1 MGSQFDRSN
10 GTRQVAWDRMAIFI
24 VLAILLVNQLEVL
37 PIRTSSAS
45 FATVD
50 PQWITLFSAVTTGTS
65 REIESG
71 GATQIGFECES
82 SAGVSAGIVV
92 IEHSA
97 VEGYA
102 GTWAALD
109 TKDFSALG
117 ASKKTFFTY
126 PGPLGR
132 IRARVTTNFVGG
144 TLTVRE
150 KRMFGM

>member
-1 MGSQFDRSN
+1 MSKLKQA
-10 GTRQVAWDRMAIFI
+10 AWDRVAIFL
-24 VLAILLVNQLEVL
+24 VLVILLINQFGAL
-37 PIRTSSAS
+37 PSRTSSAS
-45 FATVD
+45 YAPVD

-65 REIESG
+65 GEVESG
-71 GATQIGFECES
+71 GATQVAFECES

-97 VEGYA
+97 VAAYS
-102 GTWAALD
+102 GTWALLD
-109 TKDFSALG
+109 TKDFAAIG

>member
-1 MGSQFDRSN
+1 MTEKMHIRDLLLGVCLGISIIIAAWSN
-10 GTRQVAWDRMAIFI
+10 S
-24 VLAILLVNQLEVL
+24 
-37 PIRTSSAS
+37 SSAAS
-45 FATVD
+45 YAPVD
-50 PQWITLFSAVTTGTS
+50 PVWLPLLTAVTTGTGV
-65 REIESG
+65 EIESD
-71 GATQIGFECES
+71 GATQVGIECES

-97 VEGYA
+97 VTGYA
-102 GTWAALD
+102 GTWAVLD
-109 TKDFSALG
+109 TKDFSSVG

-144 TLTVRE
+144 TVTVRE